1 VLLRGTKVLS
11 GKGAYVVIGV
21 GKNSSLEKIEQK
33 IKAEN
38 EKASILRTKIDLL
51 ERRLSKIGV
60 ISAIVTLCCLVGR
73 LFYDLHRSG

>member
-1 VLLRGTKVLS
+1 MLLRGTKVLS

-38 EKASILRTKIDLL
+38 EKASILRTKID
-51 ERRLSKIGV
+51 
-60 ISAIVTLCCLVGR
+60 
-73 LFYDLHRSG
+73 